1 MGFLSY
7 EKSIELLDALD
18 AGVLRKENVFLN
30 DALGRYLAEDLVAD
44 ENSPSQPTSAMDGY
58 AVLHSDLA
66 SGRIKILGD
75 NPAGSDE
82 TREVTS
88 GNCIK
93 TFTGA
98 GMPHGAD
105 TLIQIENVTVEG
117 DEIIINEEVPYGN
130 SVRPVGESYS
140 EGDVLIEKGSKIGFA
155 EIGVMAGLN
164 TAVVPVMLKPRVAT
178 LSTGSEILEIGQTQE
193 NTSQIRSSN
202 HHTIAAIANMAGA
215 EVVQMGVVKDDRDSI
230 TAAFE
235 NALASADIV
244 VSTGGVSVGDY
255 DFVKDVIPALG
266 AGLIF
271 KGVKIKPGQHILVA
285 QKGEKFILGLPGFA
299 YSSTVTFLLYVV
311 PLIKKFLG
319 TEKVFEMVEA
329 TLAEPFNKRSRKSEF
344 TACNL
349 TFKDGRYVVD
359 FDGKKV
365 GTSAILTNMLG
376 DAALIVSSEEDGP
389 KEAGET
395 VKVIKLDRF

>member
-1 MGFLSY
+1 MSFLAY
-7 EKSIELLDALD
+7 EASVERLNALD
-18 AGVLRKENVFLN
+18 TGAVRSEKVFLN
-30 DALGRYLAEDLVAD
+30 ASLGRYLAEDLVAF
-44 ENSPSQPTSAMDGY
+44 ENSPTQPTSAMDGY

-88 GNCIK
+88 GYCIK
-93 TFTGA
+93 TFTGSV
-98 GMPHGAD
+98 MPRGAD
-105 TLIQIENVTVEG
+105 TLIPIENVTVEG
-117 DEIIINEEVPYGN
+117 DTIIVNKEVSCGF
-130 SVRPVGESYS
+130 SVRPIGESYAKD
-140 EGDVLIEKGSKIGFA
+140 DVLINKGTKIGFA

-164 TAVVPVMLKPRVAT
+164 TAVVPVVLKPRVAV
-178 LSTGSEILEIGQTQE
+178 LSTGSEILEIGEPQQ
-193 NTSQIRSSN
+193 NAAQIRSSN
-202 HHTIAAIANMAGA
+202 HHTIAAIANMAGGEA
-215 EVVQMGVVKDDRDSI
+215 MQMGVVKDDRASI

-235 NALASADIV
+235 NALSSADIV

-255 DFVKDVIPALG
+255 DFVKDIIPALG
-266 AGLIF
+266 AEVVF
-271 KGVKIKPGQHILVA
+271 KGVNIKPGQHVMVA
-285 QKGEKFILGLPGFA
+285 QKGEKLIIGLPGFA

-319 TEKVFEMVEA
+319 SEKVFEVVEA
-329 TLAEPFNKRSRKSEF
+329 TLAEPFNKRSKKSEF

-349 TFKDGRYVVD
+349 RFENGRYVVD
-359 FDGKKV
+359 FEGKKS

-376 DAALIVSSEEDGP
+376 SSALIHSKENDGA

>member
-7 EKSIELLDALD
+7 EASMELLNALN
-18 AGVLRKENVFLN
+18 AGTLRQEKVFLN
-30 DALGRYLAEDLVAD
+30 DALGRYLAEDIVAD

-58 AVLHSDLA
+58 AVLHSDLEK
-66 SGRIKILGD
+66 GCIKILGD

-82 TREVTS
+82 TREVTA

-98 GMPHGAD
+98 GMPKGAD
-105 TLIQIENVTVEG
+105 TLIQIENVRVEG
-117 DEIIINEEVPYGN
+117 DEIHITETVPFAN
-130 SVRPVGESYS
+130 SVRPIGESYS
-140 EGDVLIEKGSKIGFA
+140 EGEVLIKKGAKIGFA

-164 TAVVPVMLKPRVAT
+164 IAVVAVVVRPRVAT
-178 LSTGSEILEIGQTQE
+178 LSTGSEILEIGVAQE
-193 NTSQIRSSN
+193 NASQIRSSN
-202 HHTIAAIANMAGA
+202 HHTIAAIATMAGA
-215 EVVQMGVVKDDRDSI
+215 EVVQMGVVKDDKATI
-230 TAAFE
+230 MAAFE
-235 NALASADIV
+235 NALSSADIV

-266 AGLIF
+266 AEVIF

-299 YSSTVTFLLYVV
+299 YSSTVTFLLYVI

-319 TEKVFEMVEA
+319 SEKVFEVVEA
-329 TLAEPFNKRSRKSEF
+329 TLSEPFNKRSRKSEF

-349 TFKDGRYVVD
+349 AFEDGKYVVD
-359 FDGKKV
+359 FEGKKV

-376 DAALIVSSEEDGP
+376 DAALIVSGEDDGP
-389 KEAGET
+389 KEAGESVT
-395 VKVIKLDRF
+395 VIKLDRF

>member
-7 EKSIELLDALD
+7 EKSIELLNALN
-18 AGVLRKENVFLN
+18 AGVLRQENVFLN
-30 DALGRYLAEDLVAD
+30 DALGRYLAKDIVAD

-66 SGRIKILGD
+66 SGRITIMGD

-82 TREVTS
+82 TRSVSS
-88 GNCIK
+88 GTCIK

-98 GMPHGAD
+98 GMPAGAD

-117 DEIIINEEVPYGN
+117 DTIIINEPVPFGN
-130 SVRPVGESYS
+130 SVRPIGESYS
-140 EGDVLIEKGSKIGFA
+140 EGEVLIKKGTKIGFA

-164 TAVVPVMLKPRVAT
+164 IAVVSVMLKPRVAT
-178 LSTGSEILEIGQTQE
+178 LSTGSEILEIGQAQE
-193 NTSQIRSSN
+193 NASQIRSSN

-215 EVVQMGVVKDDRDSI
+215 EVVQMGVVKDDRATI

-255 DFVKDVIPALG
+255 DFVKDIIPALG
-266 AGLIF
+266 AEVIF

-285 QKGEKFILGLPGFA
+285 QKGDKFILGLPGFA
-299 YSSTVTFLLYVV
+299 YSSTVTFLLYVI

-319 TEKVFEMVEA
+319 SEKVFEVVEA
-329 TLAEPFNKRSRKSEF
+329 TLAGPFNKRSKKSEF

-349 TFKDGRYVVD
+349 AFKEGRYVVD

-376 DAALIVSSEEDGP
+376 DAALIVSGEEDGP
-389 KEAGET
+389 KEAGERVT
-395 VKVIKLDRF
+395 VIKLDRF

>member
-7 EKSIELLDALD
+7 EKSIELLNGLE
-18 AGVLRKENVFLN
+18 AGVLRQENVFLS
-30 DALGRYLAEDLVAD
+30 DALGRYLATDIVAD
-44 ENSPSQPTSAMDGY
+44 ENSPSQLTSAMDGY

-66 SGRIKILGD
+66 SGRIKIMGD

-82 TREVTS
+82 QRTVTS

-98 GMPHGAD
+98 GMPAGAD

-117 DEIIINEEVPYGN
+117 DEIIIDEPVPFGN

-140 EGDVLIEKGSKIGFA
+140 EGEVLIKCGTKIGFA

-164 TAVVPVMLKPRVAT
+164 IAVVAVMLKPRVAT
-178 LSTGSEILEIGQTQE
+178 LSTGSEILEIGQVQE
-193 NTSQIRSSN
+193 NASQIRSSN

-215 EVVQMGVVKDDRDSI
+215 EVVQMGVVKDDRATI

-255 DFVKDVIPALG
+255 DFVKDIIPALG
-266 AGLIF
+266 AEVIF

-285 QKGEKFILGLPGFA
+285 QKGDKFILGLPGFA
-299 YSSTVTFLLYVV
+299 YSSTVTFLLYVI

-319 TEKVFEMVEA
+319 SEKVFEVVEA
-329 TLAEPFNKRSRKSEF
+329 TLAEPFNKRSKKSEF

-349 TFKDGRYVVD
+349 AFQDGKYVVD
-359 FDGKKV
+359 FAGKKV

-376 DAALIVSSEEDGP
+376 DAALIVSGEDDGP
-389 KEAGET
+389 KEAGARVT
-395 VKVIKLDRF
+395 VIKLDRF

>member
-1 MGFLSY
+1 MSFLSY
-7 EKSIELLDALD
+7 QESMELLHNLNPTVLRQEKVFLSDAL
-18 AGVLRKENVFLN
+18 E
-30 DALGRYLAEDLVAD
+30 RYLAEDIVAD

-58 AVLHSDLA
+58 AVLHSDL
-66 SGRIKILGD
+66 SKGNINILGD

-82 TREVTS
+82 TRTVTE
-88 GNCIK
+88 GTCIK

-98 GMPHGAD
+98 VMPAGAD

-117 DEIIINEEVPYGN
+117 STIKIDTPVSFGN
-130 SVRPVGESYS
+130 SVRPTGESYT
-140 EGDVLIEKGSKIGFA
+140 EGEILIKRGTKIGFA

-164 TAVVPVMLKPRVAT
+164 IAVVAVMLKPRVAT
-178 LSTGSEILEIGQTQE
+178 LSTGSEILEIGETQE
-193 NTSQIRSSN
+193 NSAQIRSSN
-202 HHTIAAIANMAGA
+202 HHTIAAIATMAGA
-215 EVVQMGVVKDDRDSI
+215 EVVQMGVVKDDMATI
-230 TAAFE
+230 TASFE
-235 NALASADIV
+235 NALASADII

-266 AGLIF
+266 AKVIF

-285 QKGEKFILGLPGFA
+285 QKGDKFILGLPGFA
-299 YSSTVTFLLYVV
+299 YSSTVTFLLYVI

-329 TLAEPFNKRSRKSEF
+329 TLSETFNKRSRKSEF

-349 TFKDGRYVVD
+349 AFKEGKYYVD
-359 FDGKKV
+359 FEGKKV

-376 DAALIVSSEEDGP
+376 DAALIVSQEEDGV
-389 KEAGET
+389 KQKGEQ
-395 VKVIKLDRF
+395 VQVIKLDRF

>member
-1 MGFLSY
+1 MGFLRY
-7 EKSIELLDALD
+7 EESLALLNALD
-18 AGVLRKENVFLN
+18 AGVLRHENVFLN
-30 DALGRYLAEDLVAD
+30 DALGRYLAEDIIAD
-44 ENSPSQPTSAMDGY
+44 ENSPAQPTSAMDGY

-66 SGRIKILGD
+66 QGRIKILGD

-98 GMPHGAD
+98 SMPKGAD
-105 TLIQIENVTVEG
+105 TLIQIENVTVDG
-117 DEIIINEEVPYGN
+117 DEIIIDEAVAFGN
-130 SVRPVGESYS
+130 SVRPIGESYS
-140 EGDVLIEKGSKIGFA
+140 EGEILIKKGTKIGFA

-164 TAVVPVMLKPRVAT
+164 IAVVSVMLKPRVAT
-178 LSTGSEILEIGQTQE
+178 LSTGSEILEIGQVQE
-193 NTSQIRSSN
+193 NSSQIRSSN
-202 HHTIAAIANMAGA
+202 HHTIAAIAQMAGA
-215 EVVQMGVVKDDRDSI
+215 EVVQMGVVKDDRATI
-230 TAAFE
+230 TATFE

-255 DFVKDVIPALG
+255 DFVKDIIPALG
-266 AGLIF
+266 AKVIF

-299 YSSTVTFLLYVV
+299 YSSTVTFLLYVI

-319 TEKVFEMVEA
+319 SEKVFEVVEA
-329 TLAEPFNKRSRKSEF
+329 TLAEPFNKRSKKSEF

-349 TFKDGRYVVD
+349 AFKDGKYVVD

-389 KEAGET
+389 KEAGESVT
-395 VKVIKLDRF
+395 VIKLDRF

>member
-1 MGFLSY
+1 MSFLSY
-7 EKSIELLDALD
+7 QESMELLHNLNPTVLRQEKVFLSDAL
-18 AGVLRKENVFLN
+18 E
-30 DALGRYLAEDLVAD
+30 RYLAEDIVAD

-58 AVLHSDLA
+58 AVLHSDL
-66 SGRIKILGD
+66 SKGNISILGD

-82 TREVTS
+82 TRTVTE
-88 GNCIK
+88 GTCIK

-98 GMPHGAD
+98 VMPAGAD

-117 DEIIINEEVPYGN
+117 SAIKIDRPVPFGK
-130 SVRPVGESYS
+130 SVRPTGESYT
-140 EGDVLIEKGSKIGFA
+140 EGEILIKRGTKIGFA

-164 TAVVPVMLKPRVAT
+164 IAVVAVMLKPRVAT
-178 LSTGSEILEIGQTQE
+178 LSTGSEILEIGETQE
-193 NTSQIRSSN
+193 KSAQIRSSN
-202 HHTIAAIANMAGA
+202 HHTIAAIATMAGA
-215 EVVQMGVVKDDRDSI
+215 EVVQMGVVKDDMATI
-230 TAAFE
+230 TASFE
-235 NALASADIV
+235 NALASADII

-266 AGLIF
+266 AKVIF

-285 QKGEKFILGLPGFA
+285 QKGDKFILGLPGFA
-299 YSSTVTFLLYVV
+299 YSSTVTFLLYVI

-329 TLAEPFNKRSRKSEF
+329 TLSETFNKRSRKSEF

-349 TFKDGRYVVD
+349 AFKEGKYFVD
-359 FDGKKV
+359 FEGKKV

-376 DAALIVSSEEDGP
+376 DAALIVSQEEDGI
-389 KEAGET
+389 KQKGEQ
-395 VKVIKLDRF
+395 VQVIKLDRF

>member
-1 MGFLSY
+1 MSFLSY
-7 EKSIELLDALD
+7 EKSIELLDALN
-18 AGVLRKENVFLN
+18 AGVLRQENVFLN
-30 DALGRYLAEDLVAD
+30 DALGRYLAEDIVAY

-66 SGRIKILGD
+66 SGRIAILGD

-82 TREVTS
+82 RREVTS

-98 GMPHGAD
+98 VMPQGAD

-117 DEIIINEEVPYGN
+117 GDIIINEEVPFGN
-130 SVRPVGESYS
+130 SIRPVGESYS
-140 EGDVLIEKGSKIGFA
+140 EGDVLIERGSKIGFA

-193 NTSQIRSSN
+193 NASQIRSSN

-266 AGLIF
+266 AEVIF

-285 QKGEKFILGLPGFA
+285 QKGDKFILGLPGFA
-299 YSSTVTFLLYVV
+299 YSSTVTFLLYAV
-311 PLIKKFLG
+311 PLIKKFFG

-329 TLAEPFNKRSRKSEF
+329 TLAEPFNKRSKKGEF

-349 TFKDGRYVVD
+349 SFKDGKYFVD
-359 FDGKKV
+359 FEGKKV

-376 DAALIVSSEEDGP
+376 DAALIVSSEKDGP

-395 VKVIKLDRF
+395 VKVIKLDQF

>member
-7 EKSIELLDALD
+7 EKSIELLNALD
-18 AGVLRKENVFLN
+18 AGVLRQENVFLN
-30 DALGRYLAEDLVAD
+30 DALGRYLAKDIVAD

-66 SGRIKILGD
+66 SGRITIMGD

-82 TREVTS
+82 TRSVSS
-88 GNCIK
+88 GTCIK

-98 GMPHGAD
+98 GMPAGAD

-117 DEIIINEEVPYGN
+117 DTIIINELVPFGN
-130 SVRPVGESYS
+130 SVRPIGESYS
-140 EGDVLIEKGSKIGFA
+140 EGEVLIKKGTKIGFA

-164 TAVVPVMLKPRVAT
+164 IAVVSVMLKPRVAT
-178 LSTGSEILEIGQTQE
+178 LSTGSEILEIGQAQE
-193 NTSQIRSSN
+193 NASQIRSSN

-215 EVVQMGVVKDDRDSI
+215 EVVQMGVVKDDRVTI

-255 DFVKDVIPALG
+255 DFVKDIIPALG
-266 AGLIF
+266 AEVIF

-285 QKGEKFILGLPGFA
+285 QKGDKFILGLPGFA
-299 YSSTVTFLLYVV
+299 YSSTVTFLLYVI

-319 TEKVFEMVEA
+319 SEKVFEVVEA
-329 TLAEPFNKRSRKSEF
+329 TLAEPFNKRSKKSEF

-349 TFKDGRYVVD
+349 AFREGKYFVD

-389 KEAGET
+389 KEAGERVT
-395 VKVIKLDRF
+395 VIKLDRF

>member
-7 EKSIELLDALD
+7 ETSMELLTALS
-18 AGVLRKENVFLN
+18 AGTVRQEKVFLHE
-30 DALGRYLAEDLVAD
+30 ALGRYLAEDIVAD

-58 AVLHSDLA
+58 AVLYSDLEK
-66 SGRIKILGD
+66 GRIKILGD

-82 TREVTS
+82 TREVTA
-88 GNCIK
+88 GYCIK

-98 GMPHGAD
+98 GMPKGAD
-105 TLIQIENVTVEG
+105 TLIQIENVVVEG
-117 DEIIINEEVPYGN
+117 DEIVITEMVPFAN

-140 EGDVLIEKGSKIGFA
+140 EGEVLIEKGSKIGFA

-164 TAVVPVMLKPRVAT
+164 IAVVAVAVKPRVAT
-178 LSTGSEILEIGQTQE
+178 LSTGSEILEIGVHQE
-193 NTSQIRSSN
+193 HASQIRSSN
-202 HHTIAAIANMAGA
+202 HHTIAAIASMAGA
-215 EVVQMGVVKDDRDSI
+215 AVVQMGVVKDDKATI
-230 TAAFE
+230 MAAFE

-266 AGLIF
+266 AEVIF

-285 QKGEKFILGLPGFA
+285 KKGEKFILGLPGFA
-299 YSSTVTFLLYVV
+299 YSSTVTFLLYVI

-319 TEKVFEMVEA
+319 TEKVFEVVEA
-329 TLAEPFNKRSRKSEF
+329 TLAEPFNKRSKKSEF

-349 TFKDGRYVVD
+349 AFKDGEYVVD
-359 FDGKKV
+359 FVGKKV

-389 KEAGET
+389 KEAGERVT
-395 VKVIKLDRF
+395 VIKLDRF

>member
-7 EKSIELLDALD
+7 EKSIELLNGLD
-18 AGVLRKENVFLN
+18 VGVLRQENVFLN
-30 DALGRYLAEDLVAD
+30 DALGRYLAKDIVAD

-66 SGRIKILGD
+66 SGRIKIMGD

-82 TREVTS
+82 TRHVSS

-98 GMPHGAD
+98 GMPAGAD
-105 TLIQIENVTVEG
+105 TLIQIENVTVDG
-117 DEIIINEEVPYGN
+117 DSIVITEPVDFGN
-130 SVRPVGESYS
+130 SVRPIGESYS
-140 EGDVLIEKGSKIGFA
+140 DGEVLIKSGTKIGFA

-164 TAVVPVMLKPRVAT
+164 IAVVAVMLKPRVAT
-178 LSTGSEILEIGQTQE
+178 LSTGSEILEIGQVQE
-193 NTSQIRSSN
+193 NASQIRSSN

-215 EVVQMGVVKDDRDSI
+215 EVVQMGVVKDDRATI

-266 AGLIF
+266 AEVIF

-299 YSSTVTFLLYVV
+299 YSSTVTFLLYVI

-319 TEKVFEMVEA
+319 SEKVFEVVEA
-329 TLAEPFNKRSRKSEF
+329 TLAEPFNKRSKKSEF

-349 TFKDGRYVVD
+349 TFKDGKYVVD

-389 KEAGET
+389 KEAGESVT
-395 VKVIKLDRF
+395 VIKLDRF

>member
-7 EKSIELLDALD
+7 EKSIELLNALN
-18 AGVLRKENVFLN
+18 AGVLRQENVFLN
-30 DALGRYLAEDLVAD
+30 DALGRYLAKDIVAD

-66 SGRIKILGD
+66 SGRITIMGD

-82 TREVTS
+82 TRSVSS
-88 GNCIK
+88 GTCIK

-98 GMPHGAD
+98 GMPAGAD

-117 DEIIINEEVPYGN
+117 DTIIINEPVPFGN
-130 SVRPVGESYS
+130 SVRPIGESYS
-140 EGDVLIEKGSKIGFA
+140 EGEVLIKKGTKIGFA

-164 TAVVPVMLKPRVAT
+164 IAVVSVMLKPRVAT
-178 LSTGSEILEIGQTQE
+178 LSTGSEILEIGQAQE
-193 NTSQIRSSN
+193 NASQIRSSN

-215 EVVQMGVVKDDRDSI
+215 EVVQMGVVKDDRATI

-255 DFVKDVIPALG
+255 DFVKDIIPALG
-266 AGLIF
+266 AEVIF

-285 QKGEKFILGLPGFA
+285 QKGDKFILGLPGFA
-299 YSSTVTFLLYVV
+299 YSSTVTFLLYVI

-319 TEKVFEMVEA
+319 SEKVFEVVEA
-329 TLAEPFNKRSRKSEF
+329 TLAEPFNKRSKKSEF

-349 TFKDGRYVVD
+349 AFKEGRYVVD

-376 DAALIVSSEEDGP
+376 DAALIVSGEEDGP
-389 KEAGET
+389 KEAGERVT
-395 VKVIKLDRF
+395 VIKLDRF

>member
-1 MGFLSY
+1 MGFLRY
-7 EKSIELLDALD
+7 EESIERLNALE
-18 AGVLRKENVFLN
+18 AGTLRQEKVFLS
-30 DALGRYLAEDLVAD
+30 DALGRYLAEDIVAD

-66 SGRIKILGD
+66 GGRITILGD

-88 GNCIK
+88 GSCIK

-98 GMPHGAD
+98 GMPRGAD

-117 DEIIINEEVPYGN
+117 NEIIINETVPFGN
-130 SVRPVGESYS
+130 SVRPVGESYA
-140 EGDVLIEKGSKIGFA
+140 EGDILIKKGAKIGFA
-155 EIGVMAGLN
+155 EIGVLAGLN
-164 TAVVPVMLKPRVAT
+164 IAVVAVMLRPRVAT
-178 LSTGSEILEIGQTQE
+178 LSTGSEILEIGQAQE
-193 NTSQIRSSN
+193 HASQIRSSN
-202 HHTIAAIANMAGA
+202 HHTIAAIATMAGA
-215 EVVQMGVVKDDRDSI
+215 EALQMGVVKDDRDSI

-266 AGLIF
+266 AKVIF
-271 KGVKIKPGQHILVA
+271 KGVNIKPGQHILVA

-319 TEKVFEMVEA
+319 SEKVFEMVEA

-349 TFKDGRYVVD
+349 AFKDGRYVVD
-359 FDGKKV
+359 FAGKKV

>member
-1 MGFLSY
+1 MGFLRY
-7 EKSIELLDALD
+7 EESIERLNALE
-18 AGVLRKENVFLN
+18 AGTLRQEKVFLS
-30 DALGRYLAEDLVAD
+30 DALGRYLAEDIVAD

-66 SGRIKILGD
+66 GGRITILGD

-82 TREVTS
+82 TREVAS
-88 GNCIK
+88 GSCIK

-98 GMPHGAD
+98 GMPRGAD

-117 DEIIINEEVPYGN
+117 NEIIINETVPFGN
-130 SVRPVGESYS
+130 SVRPVGESYA
-140 EGDVLIEKGSKIGFA
+140 EGDILIKKGAKIGFA
-155 EIGVMAGLN
+155 EIGVLAGLN
-164 TAVVPVMLKPRVAT
+164 IAVVAVILRPRVAT
-178 LSTGSEILEIGQTQE
+178 LSTGSEILEIGEAQE
-193 NTSQIRSSN
+193 HASQIRSSN
-202 HHTIAAIANMAGA
+202 HHTIAAIATMAGA
-215 EVVQMGVVKDDRDSI
+215 EALQMGVVKDDRDSI

-266 AGLIF
+266 AEVIF
-271 KGVKIKPGQHILVA
+271 KGVNIKPGQHILVA

-319 TEKVFEMVEA
+319 SEKVFEMVEA

-349 TFKDGRYVVD
+349 AFKDGRYVVD
-359 FDGKKV
+359 FAGKKV

>member
-1 MGFLSY
+1 MGFLRY
-7 EKSIELLDALD
+7 EESIELLNALE
-18 AGVLRKENVFLN
+18 AGTLRQENVFLQ
-30 DALGRYLAEDLVAD
+30 DALGRYLAKDIVAD

-66 SGRIKILGD
+66 GGRITILGD

-88 GNCIK
+88 GSCIK

-98 GMPHGAD
+98 GMPRGAD

-117 DEIIINEEVPYGN
+117 NEIIINEPVPLGN

-140 EGDVLIEKGSKIGFA
+140 KGDVLIKKGAKIGFA
-155 EIGVMAGLN
+155 EIGVLAGLN
-164 TAVVPVMLKPRVAT
+164 IAVVPVMLRPRVAT
-178 LSTGSEILEIGQTQE
+178 LSTGSEILEIGEAQE
-193 NTSQIRSSN
+193 HASQIRSSN
-202 HHTIAAIANMAGA
+202 HHTIAAIATMAGA
-215 EVVQMGVVKDDRDSI
+215 EAVQMGVVKDDRASI
-230 TAAFE
+230 TSAFE

-266 AGLIF
+266 AEVIF
-271 KGVKIKPGQHILVA
+271 KGVNIKPGQHILVA

-319 TEKVFEMVEA
+319 SEKVFEMVEA

-349 TFKDGRYVVD
+349 AFKDGRYVVD
-359 FDGKKV
+359 FEGKKV

>member
-7 EKSIELLDALD
+7 EKSIELLNALD
-18 AGVLRKENVFLN
+18 AGVLRQENVFLN
-30 DALGRYLAEDLVAD
+30 DALGRYLAKDIVAD

-66 SGRIKILGD
+66 SGRITIMGD

-82 TREVTS
+82 TRSVSS
-88 GNCIK
+88 GTCIK

-98 GMPHGAD
+98 GMPAGAD

-117 DEIIINEEVPYGN
+117 DTIIINEPVPFGN
-130 SVRPVGESYS
+130 SVRPIGESYS
-140 EGDVLIEKGSKIGFA
+140 EGEVLIKKGTKIGFA

-164 TAVVPVMLKPRVAT
+164 IAVVSVMLKPRVAT
-178 LSTGSEILEIGQTQE
+178 LSTGSEILEIGQAQE
-193 NTSQIRSSN
+193 NASQIRSSN

-215 EVVQMGVVKDDRDSI
+215 EVVQMGVVKDDRATI

-255 DFVKDVIPALG
+255 DFVKDIIPALG
-266 AGLIF
+266 AEVIF

-285 QKGEKFILGLPGFA
+285 QKGDKFILGLPGFA
-299 YSSTVTFLLYVV
+299 YSSTVTFLLYVI

-319 TEKVFEMVEA
+319 SEKVFEVVEA
-329 TLAEPFNKRSRKSEF
+329 TLAEPFNKRSKKSEF

-349 TFKDGRYVVD
+349 AFKEGRYVVD

-376 DAALIVSSEEDGP
+376 DAALIVSSEEDGH
-389 KEAGET
+389 KEAGERVT
-395 VKVIKLDRF
+395 VIKLDRF

>member
-7 EKSIELLDALD
+7 EKSIELLNTLD
-18 AGVLRKENVFLN
+18 AGVLRQENVFLN
-30 DALGRYLAEDLVAD
+30 DALGRYLAKDIVAD

-66 SGRIKILGD
+66 SGRITIMGD

-82 TREVTS
+82 TRRVSS

-98 GMPHGAD
+98 GMPAGAD

-117 DEIIINEEVPYGN
+117 DTIIINEPVPFGN

-140 EGDVLIEKGSKIGFA
+140 EGEVLIKKGTKIGFA

-164 TAVVPVMLKPRVAT
+164 IAVVSVMLKPRVAT

-193 NTSQIRSSN
+193 NGSQIRSSN

-215 EVVQMGVVKDDRDSI
+215 EVVQMGVVKDDRATI

-255 DFVKDVIPALG
+255 DFVKDIIPALG
-266 AGLIF
+266 AEVIF

-285 QKGEKFILGLPGFA
+285 QKGDKFILGLPGFA
-299 YSSTVTFLLYVV
+299 YSSTVTFLLYVI

-319 TEKVFEMVEA
+319 SEKVFEVVEA
-329 TLAEPFNKRSRKSEF
+329 TLAEPFNKRSKKSEF

-349 TFKDGRYVVD
+349 AFKEGQYVVD

-376 DAALIVSSEEDGP
+376 DAALIVSGEEDGP
-389 KEAGET
+389 KEAGERVT
-395 VKVIKLDRF
+395 VIKLDRF

>member
-7 EKSIELLDALD
+7 EESIELLDALD

-66 SGRIKILGD
+66 SGRIKIMGD

-82 TREVTS
+82 TREVIS

-140 EGDVLIEKGSKIGFA
+140 EGDVLIQRGSKIGFA

-193 NTSQIRSSN
+193 NASQIRSSN

-266 AGLIF
+266 AEVIF

-285 QKGEKFILGLPGFA
+285 QKGDKFILGLPGFA

-349 TFKDGRYVVD
+349 SFRDGKYFVD

-376 DAALIVSSEEDGP
+376 DAALIVTSEEDGP

-395 VKVIKLDRF
+395 VKVIKLDQF

>member
-7 EKSIELLDALD
+7 EQSIELLDALD
-18 AGVLRKENVFLN
+18 AGVLRQENVFLN

-44 ENSPSQPTSAMDGY
+44 ENSPTQPTSAMDGY

-82 TREVTS
+82 CREVSS
-88 GNCIK
+88 GVCIK

-105 TLIQIENVTVEG
+105 TLIQIENVSVDG
-117 DEIIINEEVPYGN
+117 SDIIINEAVPCGN
-130 SVRPVGESYS
+130 SVRPIGESYS
-140 EGDVLIEKGSKIGFA
+140 EGDVLIRKGTKIGFA

-193 NTSQIRSSN
+193 NASQIRSSN

-215 EVVQMGVVKDDRDSI
+215 EVVQMGVVRDDRDSI

-255 DFVKDVIPALG
+255 DFVKDVVPALG
-266 AGLIF
+266 AEVIF
-271 KGVKIKPGQHILVA
+271 KGVNIKPGQHILVA

-329 TLAEPFNKRSRKSEF
+329 TLAEPFNKRSKKGEF

-349 TFKDGRYVVD
+349 TFKDGEYVVD

-376 DAALIVSSEEDGP
+376 DAALIVSSE
-389 KEAGET
+389 
-395 VKVIKLDRF
+395 

>member
-7 EKSIELLDALD
+7 EKSIELLDALS
-18 AGVLRKENVFLN
+18 AGVLRQENVFLN
-30 DALGRYLAEDLVAD
+30 DALGRYLAEDVVAF

-66 SGRIKILGD
+66 SGRITIMGD
-75 NPAGSDE
+75 NPAGSNE
-82 TREVTS
+82 TREVSS

-105 TLIQIENVTVEG
+105 TLIQIENVTVDG
-117 DEIIINEEVPYGN
+117 SDIIIDEEVPFGN

-140 EGDVLIEKGSKIGFA
+140 DGDVLIKKGTKIGFA

-164 TAVVPVMLKPRVAT
+164 TAVVPVMLRPRVAT
-178 LSTGSEILEIGQTQE
+178 LSTGSEILEIGQVQE
-193 NTSQIRSSN
+193 NASQIRSSN

-215 EVVQMGVVKDDRDSI
+215 EVVQMGVVKDDRATI

-266 AGLIF
+266 AEVIF

-285 QKGEKFILGLPGFA
+285 QKGDKFILGLPGFA
-299 YSSTVTFLLYVV
+299 YSSTVTFLLYVI

-329 TLAEPFNKRSRKSEF
+329 TLAEPFNKRSKKSEF

-349 TFKDGRYVVD
+349 AFRDGKYFVD
-359 FDGKKV
+359 FEGKKV

-389 KEAGET
+389 KEAGER
-395 VKVIKLDRF
+395 VKVIKLDQF

>member
-7 EKSIELLDALD
+7 EKSIELLSGLN
-18 AGVLRKENVFLN
+18 AGVLRQEDVFLS
-30 DALGRYLAEDLVAD
+30 DALGRYLAKDIVAD
-44 ENSPSQPTSAMDGY
+44 ENAPSQPTSAMDGY
-58 AVLHSDLA
+58 AVLHSDL
-66 SGRIKILGD
+66 SKGRIKILGD

-82 TREVTS
+82 TRTVTS

-98 GMPHGAD
+98 VMPAGAD

-117 DEIIINEEVPYGN
+117 DEIVINESVALGN

-140 EGDVLIEKGSKIGFA
+140 AGEVLIKRGSKIGFA

-164 TAVVPVMLKPRVAT
+164 IAVVSVMLKPRVAT
-178 LSTGSEILEIGQTQE
+178 LSTGSEILEIGQPRE
-193 NTSQIRSSN
+193 NASQIRSSN

-266 AGLIF
+266 AEVIF

-299 YSSTVTFLLYVV
+299 YSSTVTFLLYVI

-319 TEKVFEMVEA
+319 TKKVFEVVEA
-329 TLAEPFNKRSRKSEF
+329 TLAESFNKRSRKSEF

-349 TFKDGRYVVD
+349 AFKEGRYVVD
-359 FDGKKV
+359 FEGKKV

-389 KEAGET
+389 KEAGEI
-395 VKVIKLDRF
+395 VQVIKLDRF

>member
-7 EKSIELLDALD
+7 EESIELLDALD
-18 AGVLRKENVFLN
+18 AGVLRKENVFLS
-30 DALGRYLAEDLVAD
+30 DALGRYLAEDLIAD

-58 AVLHSDLA
+58 AVVHSDLV

-105 TLIQIENVTVEG
+105 TLIQIENVTVVG

-130 SVRPVGESYS
+130 SVRPIGESYS
-140 EGDVLIEKGSKIGFA
+140 EGDVLIQRGSKIGFA

-266 AGLIF
+266 AEVIF

-329 TLAEPFNKRSRKSEF
+329 TLAEPFNKRSKKSEF

-349 TFKDGRYVVD
+349 SFRDGKYVVD

-376 DAALIVSSEEDGP
+376 DAALIVSSESDGP
-389 KEAGET
+389 MEAGES
-395 VKVIKLDRF
+395 VKVIKLDQF

>member
-1 MGFLSY
+1 
-7 EKSIELLDALD
+7 
-18 AGVLRKENVFLN
+18 
-30 DALGRYLAEDLVAD
+30 
-44 ENSPSQPTSAMDGY
+44 
-58 AVLHSDLA
+58 LA
-66 SGRIKILGD
+66 SGRITIMGD

-82 TREVTS
+82 TRTVTT
-88 GNCIK
+88 GHCIK

-98 GMPHGAD
+98 GMPAGAD
-105 TLIQIENVTVEG
+105 TLIQIENVTVDG
-117 DEIIINEEVPYGN
+117 AEIIIDEMVPFGN

-140 EGDVLIEKGSKIGFA
+140 EGEVLIKCGTKIGFA

-164 TAVVPVMLKPRVAT
+164 IAVVGVMVKPRVAT
-178 LSTGSEILEIGQTQE
+178 LSTGSEILEIGQSQE
-193 NTSQIRSSN
+193 NASQIRSSN

-215 EVVQMGVVKDDRDSI
+215 EVVQIGVVKDDRATI
-230 TAAFE
+230 MAAFE

-266 AGLIF
+266 AEVIF

-299 YSSTVTFLLYVV
+299 YSSTVTFLLYVI

-319 TEKVFEMVEA
+319 TDKVFEVVEA
-329 TLAEPFNKRSRKSEF
+329 TLAEPFNKRSKKSEF

-349 TFKDGRYVVD
+349 AFKDGKYVVD

-376 DAALIVSSEEDGP
+376 DAALIVSSESDGP
-389 KEAGET
+389 KEAGEKVT
-395 VKVIKLDRF
+395 VIKLDRF

>member
-1 MGFLSY
+1 MGFLRY
-7 EKSIELLDALD
+7 DESIELLNGLD
-18 AGVLRKENVFLN
+18 AGVLRRENVFLN
-30 DALGRYLAEDLVAD
+30 DALGRYLAEDIVAD

-58 AVLHSDLA
+58 AVLHRDLA
-66 SGRIKILGD
+66 LGRITILGD

-82 TREVTS
+82 TREVIGGS
-88 GNCIK
+88 CIK

-98 GMPHGAD
+98 VMPKGAD

-117 DEIIINEEVPYGN
+117 SDIIINETVPYGN

-140 EGDVLIEKGSKIGFA
+140 EGEVLIKKGTKIGFA

-164 TAVVPVMLKPRVAT
+164 TAVVPVILQPRVAT
-178 LSTGSEILEIGQTQE
+178 LSTGSEILEIGQSQE
-193 NTSQIRSSN
+193 NASQIRSSN
-202 HHTIAAIANMAGA
+202 HHTIAAIAAMAGA
-215 EVVQMGVVKDDRDSI
+215 EVVQMGVVKDDRASI

-235 NALASADIV
+235 NALASSDIV

-255 DFVKDVIPALG
+255 DFVKDVVPALG
-266 AGLIF
+266 AEVIF
-271 KGVKIKPGQHILVA
+271 KGVNIKPGQHILVA

-299 YSSTVTFLLYVV
+299 YSSTVTFLLYAV

-319 TEKVFEMVEA
+319 SEKVFEMVEA
-329 TLAEPFNKRSRKSEF
+329 TLAEPFKKRGNKSVF

-349 TFKDGRYVVD
+349 AFRDGKYFVD
-359 FDGKKV
+359 FEGKKV

>member
-7 EKSIELLDALD
+7 EKSIELLDALS
-18 AGVLRKENVFLN
+18 AGVLRQENVFLN
-30 DALGRYLAEDLVAD
+30 DALGRYLAKDIVAD

-58 AVLHSDLA
+58 AVLHSDLE
-66 SGRIKILGD
+66 SGRIKIMGD

-82 TREVTS
+82 RRVVSS

-98 GMPHGAD
+98 GMPEGAD

-117 DEIIINEEVPYGN
+117 DAIIINESVPFGN

-140 EGDVLIEKGSKIGFA
+140 EGEVLIKRGTKIGFA

-164 TAVVPVMLKPRVAT
+164 IAVVAVMLKPRVAT
-178 LSTGSEILEIGQTQE
+178 LSTGSEILEIGQVQE
-193 NTSQIRSSN
+193 NASQIRSSN

-215 EVVQMGVVKDDRDSI
+215 EVVQMGVVKDDRATI

-266 AGLIF
+266 AEVIF

-285 QKGEKFILGLPGFA
+285 QKGDKFILGLPGFA
-299 YSSTVTFLLYVV
+299 YSSTVTFLLYVI

-319 TEKVFEMVEA
+319 TDKVFEVVEA
-329 TLAEPFNKRSRKSEF
+329 TLAEPFNKRSKKSEF

-349 TFKDGRYVVD
+349 AFRDGKYFVD

-376 DAALIVSSEEDGP
+376 DAALIISSEEDGP
-389 KEAGET
+389 KEAGESVT
-395 VKVIKLDRF
+395 VIKLDRF

>member
-7 EKSIELLDALD
+7 EESIELLDALD
-18 AGVLRKENVFLN
+18 SGVLRKENVFLN

-66 SGRIKILGD
+66 SGRIKIMGD

-82 TREVTS
+82 TREVIS

-140 EGDVLIEKGSKIGFA
+140 EGDVLIQRGSKIGFA

-193 NTSQIRSSN
+193 NASQIRSSN

-266 AGLIF
+266 AEVIF

-285 QKGEKFILGLPGFA
+285 QKGDKFILGLPGFA

-349 TFKDGRYVVD
+349 SFRDGKYFVD

-376 DAALIVSSEEDGP
+376 DAALIVTSEEDGP

-395 VKVIKLDRF
+395 VKVIKLDQF

>member
-7 EKSIELLDALD
+7 EKSIELLNGLN
-18 AGVLRKENVFLN
+18 AGVLRQENVFLN
-30 DALGRYLAEDLVAD
+30 DALGRYLAKDIVAD

-58 AVLHSDLA
+58 AVLHSDLT
-66 SGRIKILGD
+66 SGRIKIMGD

-82 TREVTS
+82 TRNVSS

-98 GMPHGAD
+98 GMPSGAD
-105 TLIQIENVTVEG
+105 TLIQIENVTVDG
-117 DEIIINEEVPYGN
+117 DSIIIDEAVPFGN
-130 SVRPVGESYS
+130 SVRPIGESYS
-140 EGDVLIEKGSKIGFA
+140 NGEVLIKSGTKIGFA

-164 TAVVPVMLKPRVAT
+164 IAVVPVMLKPRVAT
-178 LSTGSEILEIGQTQE
+178 LSTGSEILEIGQAQE
-193 NTSQIRSSN
+193 NASQIRSSN

-215 EVVQMGVVKDDRDSI
+215 EVVQMGVVKDDRATI

-266 AGLIF
+266 AEVIF

-299 YSSTVTFLLYVV
+299 YSSTVTFLLYVI

-319 TEKVFEMVEA
+319 SEKVFEVVEA
-329 TLAEPFNKRSRKSEF
+329 TLSEPFNKRSKKSEF

-349 TFKDGRYVVD
+349 AFKDGKYVVD
-359 FDGKKV
+359 FEGKKV

-389 KEAGET
+389 KEAGESVT
-395 VKVIKLDRF
+395 VIKLDRF

>member
-7 EKSIELLDALD
+7 EESIERLDALD

-82 TREVTS
+82 TREVIS

-130 SVRPVGESYS
+130 SVRPIGESYS
-140 EGDVLIEKGSKIGFA
+140 EGDVLIKRGSKIGFA

-193 NTSQIRSSN
+193 NASQIRSSN

-215 EVVQMGVVKDDRDSI
+215 EVVQMGVVKDDRATI

-266 AGLIF
+266 AEVIF

-329 TLAEPFNKRSRKSEF
+329 TLAEPFNKRSKKSEF

-349 TFKDGRYVVD
+349 AFRDGKYFVD
-359 FDGKKV
+359 FEGKKV

>member
-7 EKSIELLDALD
+7 ESSLALLDGLS
-18 AGVLRKENVFLN
+18 AGVLRQEDVFLS
-30 DALGRYLAEDLVAD
+30 DALGRYLAKDIVAD

-58 AVLHSDLA
+58 AVLHSDL
-66 SGRIKILGD
+66 SKGRIKILGD

-82 TREVTS
+82 TREVTA

-98 GMPHGAD
+98 VMPAGAD

-117 DEIIINEEVPYGN
+117 DAIIIDEAVPFGN

-140 EGDVLIEKGSKIGFA
+140 AGEVLIKRGTKIGFA

-164 TAVVPVMLKPRVAT
+164 IAVVAVMLKPRVAT
-178 LSTGSEILEIGQTQE
+178 LSTGSEILEIGQPQE
-193 NTSQIRSSN
+193 NASQIRSSN

-266 AGLIF
+266 AKVIF

-299 YSSTVTFLLYVV
+299 YSSTVTFLLYVI

-319 TEKVFEMVEA
+319 TDKVFEVVEA
-329 TLAEPFNKRSRKSEF
+329 TLAEPFNKRSKKSEF

-349 TFKDGRYVVD
+349 AFKEGRYVVD
-359 FDGKKV
+359 FEGKKV

-389 KEAGET
+389 KEAGEKVT
-395 VKVIKLDRF
+395 VIKLDRF

>member
-7 EKSIELLDALD
+7 ETSMELINALS
-18 AGVLRKENVFLN
+18 AGTVRQEKVFLHE
-30 DALGRYLAEDLVAD
+30 ALGRYLAEDIVAD

-58 AVLHSDLA
+58 ALLHSDLEKR
-66 SGRIKILGD
+66 RIKILGD

-82 TREVTS
+82 TREVTA

-98 GMPHGAD
+98 GMPKGAD
-105 TLIQIENVTVEG
+105 TLIQIENVLVEG
-117 DEIIINEEVPYGN
+117 DEIVITEMVPFAN

-140 EGDVLIEKGSKIGFA
+140 EGEVLIEKGSKIGFA

-164 TAVVPVMLKPRVAT
+164 IAVVAVAVKPRVAT
-178 LSTGSEILEIGQTQE
+178 LSTGSEILEIGVHQE
-193 NTSQIRSSN
+193 HASQIRSSN
-202 HHTIAAIANMAGA
+202 HHTIAAIASMAGA
-215 EVVQMGVVKDDRDSI
+215 DVVQMGVVKDDKATI
-230 TAAFE
+230 MAAFE

-266 AGLIF
+266 AEVIF

-285 QKGEKFILGLPGFA
+285 KKGEKFILGLPGFA
-299 YSSTVTFLLYVV
+299 YSSTVTFLLYVI

-319 TEKVFEMVEA
+319 TEKVFEVVEA
-329 TLAEPFNKRSRKSEF
+329 TLAEPFNKRSKKSEF

-349 TFKDGRYVVD
+349 AFKDGEYVVD
-359 FDGKKV
+359 FVGKKV

-389 KEAGET
+389 KEAGERVT
-395 VKVIKLDRF
+395 VIKLDRF

>member
-18 AGVLRKENVFLN
+18 AGVLRKENVFLS
-30 DALGRYLAEDLVAD
+30 DALGRYLAEDLIAD

-58 AVLHSDLA
+58 AVVHSDLV

-105 TLIQIENVTVEG
+105 TLIQIENVTVVG

-130 SVRPVGESYS
+130 SVRPIGESYS
-140 EGDVLIEKGSKIGFA
+140 EGDVLIQRGSKIGFA

-266 AGLIF
+266 AEVIF

-329 TLAEPFNKRSRKSEF
+329 TLAEPFNKRSKKSEF

-349 TFKDGRYVVD
+349 SFRDGKYVVD

-376 DAALIVSSEEDGP
+376 DAALIVSSESDGP
-389 KEAGET
+389 MEAGES
-395 VKVIKLDRF
+395 VKVIKLDQF